1 MELDPYHPD
10 YYLDNI
16 DFFGEP
22 ATNFSSSYSMSKAKQ
37 VFFAAVPT
45 RLTYIEPSSTIL
57 LRALVFWGAADGG

>member
-45 RLTYIEPSSTIL
+45 RLTYNTDRLFLNARL
-57 LRALVFWGAADGG
+57 LAADIVTFW